1 MKIRTKNI
9 LDALVNLIF
18 TYNEDDWKASQ
29 LTAILFFT
37 IFLIKL
43 QPQKLYSYRNYSYK
57 DQNDRMDSKT
67 KQLKK
72 RPKNIVQVI
81 VKQQDGEAGSENR
94 PEDTC
99 FGGENYP

>member
-1 MKIRTKNI
+1 
-9 LDALVNLIF
+9 
-18 TYNEDDWKASQ
+18 
-29 LTAILFFT
+29 
-37 IFLIKL
+37 
-43 QPQKLYSYRNYSYK
+43 
-57 DQNDRMDSKT
+57 MDSKT